1 MNGFMRLV
9 SIVAASGGA
18 LYGYDTG
25 IISGALLSISA
36 EFKLGHTQQELVA
49 SAILVG
55 AVAGGL
61 SCGRFSDRYGRRPA
75 IIAIAAIFCAGAIA
89 ASMAPRAR
97 SGAPPACRRSAAPP
111 PRGHRPPIRNRRG

>member
-9 SIVAASGGA
+9 SIVAAIGGA

-25 IISGALLSISA
+25 IISGALLSITD

-49 SAILVG
+49 SAILLG

-61 SCGRFSDRYGRRPA
+61 GS
-75 IIAIAAIFCAGAIA
+75 AGSRTAMAGGA
-89 ASMAPRAR
+89 ASL
-97 SGAPPACRRSAAPP
+97 
-111 PRGHRPPIRNRRG
+111 